1 MTPRPFSDQQSCHS
15 FQAPYQGPGVGGWSR
30 SGGPPAPVATSAHP
44 WCSLTWGFCSAL
56 WGHALPP
63 PHMQLWWALV
73 WHELQWPPLQRAQA
87 ANSGGVPMTPSP
99 LECRLHRPRGYGCLH
114 LDFKGQL
121 PGGAL
126 GSEPSPWRAMG
137 PRRRGCRNMLASP
150 VGDKATPVGPE
161 GGALSQSLFLSP
173 KV

>member
-1 MTPRPFSDQQSCHS
+1 M
-15 FQAPYQGPGVGGWSR
+15 G
-30 SGGPPAPVATSAHP
+30 TSAHA

-73 WHELQWPPLQRAQA
+73 WQELQWPPLRRAQA
-87 ANSGGVPMTPSP
+87 ANSGGVPVTPSP

-121 PGGAL
+121 PRGAL

-137 PRRRGCRNMLASP
+137 PRRRGCGNMLASP
-150 VGDKATPVGPE
+150 VGGIATPVGPE

-173 KV
+173 TV